1 MLTVDGA
8 FDRISSALRE
18 KGYTVAQEEKAPDSS
33 GDRLA
38 LFTSPNM
45 SVRVLWSGKA
55 RLLSLQID
63 ADDGGWVDFARH
75 GFGPKGLE
83 DSTVDA
89 LVRKVT
95 NEVGETSTDS
105 D

>member
-8 FDRISSALRE
+8 FDRIGSALRE
-18 KGYTVAQEEKAPDSS
+18 KGYAFAKDEKASDSP
-33 GDRLA
+33 GDRRTV
-38 LFTSPNM
+38 FTSPDM
-45 SVRVLWSGKA
+45 KVRVCWNDKA
-55 RLLSLQID
+55 RLLTIQID
-63 ADDGGWVDFARH
+63 ADGGWVDFARH

-83 DSTVDA
+83 DSAVDA
-89 LVRKVT
+89 LARKVG

>member
-8 FDRISSALRE
+8 FDRIGSALRE
-18 KGYTVAQEEKAPDSS
+18 KGYTFAKEEKGSDSS
-33 GDRLA
+33 GDRQA
-38 LFTSPNM
+38 IFTSRDM
-45 SVRVLWSGKA
+45 KVRVGWNDKA
-55 RLLSLQID
+55 RLLTVQID
-63 ADDGGWVDFARH
+63 ADGGWVDFARH

-83 DSTVDA
+83 DSAVDA
-89 LVRKVT
+89 LVRKVG

>member
-1 MLTVDGA
+1 MLTLDGA
-8 FDRISSALRE
+8 FDRIGSALQQ
-18 KGYTVAQEEKAPDSS
+18 KGYTFAKEEKASDSS

-45 SVRVLWSGKA
+45 SVRVCWNGKA
-55 RLLSLQID
+55 RLLALQVD
-63 ADDGGWVDFARH
+63 ADGGWVDFARH

-83 DSTVDA
+83 DSAVDA
-89 LVRKVT
+89 MVRKVG

>member
-8 FDRISSALRE
+8 FDRIGSALRQ
-18 KGYTVAQEEKAPDSS
+18 KGYTLTKEEKASDSS

-38 LFTSPNM
+38 VFTSPNM
-45 SVRVLWSGKA
+45 SVRVGWNGKA
-55 RLLSLQID
+55 RLLTIQID
-63 ADDGGWVDFARH
+63 ADGGWVDFARH

-83 DSTVDA
+83 DSAVDA
-89 LVRKVT
+89 LVRKVG

>member
-8 FDRISSALRE
+8 FDRIGSVLTD
-18 KGYTVAQEEKAPDSS
+18 KGYSVAKEQNPPHA
-33 GDRLA
+33 GDRVA
-38 LFTSPNM
+38 VFTSPEM
-45 SVRVLWSGKA
+45 AVRVCWDEKA
-55 RLLSLQID
+55 RLLALQID
-63 ADDGGWVDFARH
+63 ADGGWVDFARL

-83 DSTVDA
+83 ESAVDA
-89 LVRKVT
+89 LVRKVG

>member
-8 FDRISSALRE
+8 FDRIGSVLTD
-18 KGYTVAQEEKAPDSS
+18 KGYSRAEEQSS
-33 GDRLA
+33 SNAGDRVA
-38 LFTSPNM
+38 VFTSPEM
-45 SVRVLWSGKA
+45 AVRVCWDEKA
-55 RLLSLQID
+55 RLLALQID
-63 ADDGGWVDFARH
+63 ADGGWVDFARL

-83 DSTVDA
+83 ESAVDA
-89 LVRKVT
+89 LVRKVG

>member
-8 FDRISSALRE
+8 FDRIGSVLRD
-18 KGYTVAQEEKAPDSS
+18 KGYSVAKEENPSEGA
-33 GDRLA
+33 GDRVA
-38 LFTSPNM
+38 VFTSPDM
-45 SVRVLWSGKA
+45 SVRVCWDGKA
-55 RLLSLQID
+55 RLLVVQID
-63 ADDGGWVDFARH
+63 ADDGWVDFARQ

-83 DSTVDA
+83 DSAVDA
-89 LVRKVT
+89 LVRKVG